1 MEINKYLKQMFKVIK
16 IIIGVVLIFWM
27 FLVVAFRPSHER
39 DWEIGQENLPKIEA
53 NEKEITIDN
62 FRNFN
67 WKEGGEVDKNYE
79 TRKFQLDQLEDIDIF
94 ISHFDDFEGMAH
106 IFLSFGFSDGEQVV
120 VSAETRREQDEDFSP
135 VLGLAR
141 QFEFL
146 YVVGSEKDIIGLR
159 TDLRDERVYL
169 YPSTVAPET
178 AQKIFLE
185 IAKDVNKI
193 HEKPRMYNTLT
204 RNCTNELTRK
214 VEKVSDANFPLT
226 WKTVLPGYFDE
237 VLFEMNLLETDV
249 SFKETKKRSL
259 INNQSVNRHDENF
272 EESLRK

>member
-1 MEINKYLKQMFKVIK
+1 MLRIIK
-16 IIIGVVLIFWM
+16 IIAGV
-27 FLVVAFRPSHER
+27 FLVSWLFLVLVFRPSHER
-39 DWEIGQENLPKIEA
+39 DWEVGQEVLPKIEIKG
-53 NEKEITIDN
+53 EEIIIDN
-62 FRNFN
+62 FRNFD
-67 WKEGGEVDKNYE
+67 WKESDKVEKNYE
-79 TRKFQLDQLEDIDIF
+79 TRKLKLNQLEDIDIF

-106 IFLSFGFSDGEQVV
+106 IFISFGFSNGEQVV
-120 VSAETRREQDEDFSP
+120 ISAETRREQGENFSP
-135 VLGLAR
+135 ILGLLR

-169 YPSTVAPET
+169 YPSIVTPET

-185 IAKDVNKI
+185 ITEDVNKVY
-193 HEKPRMYNTLT
+193 EKPRMYNTFT

-214 VEKVSDANFPLT
+214 VENVSDADFPVT

-237 VLFEMNLLETDV
+237 ILFEMNLLKTDV

-259 INNQSVNRHDENF
+259 IDNQSVSRYDENF
-272 EESLRK
+272 KESLRK